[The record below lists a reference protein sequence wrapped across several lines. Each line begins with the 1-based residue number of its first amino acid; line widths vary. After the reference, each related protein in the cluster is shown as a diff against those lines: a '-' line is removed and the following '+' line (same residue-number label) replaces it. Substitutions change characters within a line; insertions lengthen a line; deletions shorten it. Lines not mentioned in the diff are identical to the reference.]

1 MLEAQQEDKNHGN
14 TATQSQSTD
23 KVAPHW
29 DPEDLVQ
36 EPVEDLADQAMDGME
51 ALVQVLIEHPPQA
64 QGTQVYLVV
73 GADPNQVQVA
83 ELNQVQWASLKAGLQ
98 V

>member
-1 MLEAQQEDKNHGN
+1 MDKYHGN

-29 DPEDLVQ
+29 DPKDLVQ
-36 EPVEDLADQAMDGME
+36 EPVEDLADQAMDGMQ
-51 ALVQVLIEHPPQA
+51 AMILVLGSHPPQA
-64 QGTQVYLVV
+64 QETQ
-73 GADPNQVQVA
+73 GANLHRLQVAGLYQVEDA